1 MGEAIVS
8 TPSDEQ
14 RALFS
19 GALDLLAKKILED
32 EATIGVAFPY
42 VTEESGAWRTMPAS
56 LSAGYSGD
64 AWSHGNW
71 FCGFW
76 VGLLIVAHLHTGE
89 RRYLDLAR
97 ERMRLV
103 APRCEDPNTH
113 DIGFIFWS
121 SAVRAH
127 HVTGEGWFADLAVR
141 AAERLRARLITTPAG
156 AYLSSWGPLDDPRG
170 RLSSAIDTMAN
181 LPLLYW
187 AADHADDGSFRLAG
201 EAHARMT
208 ERAFIRAD
216 HSTYHAVEYDE
227 EGNRARGYTFQ
238 GYADESLW
246 SRGQAWAIYGYAAT
260 AAATRNKAY
269 LDVAEA
275 VGRRYLERL
284 GDHPVPFWDFDDPA
298 IPDAPRDSSAA
309 AIVAAGFLAMAGL
322 HPDPQKG
329 AAWRGHAHAM
339 LECLCTDYLA
349 TEDAHRGLLKHG
361 CYSIPH
367 RDGVDSAVLFGDY
380 FFVEA
385 LMAALSPGAFLPEP
399 EPL

>member
-1 MGEAIVS
+1 VPTLIE
-8 TPSDEQ
+8 ER
-14 RALFS
+14 RALYS
-19 GALDLLAKKILED
+19 GALDLLAVKILED
-32 EATIGVAFPY
+32 EASIGAAFPY

-56 LSAGYSGD
+56 QSAGYSGD

-76 VGLLIVAHLHTGE
+76 VGLLVASHLHTGKG
-89 RRYLDLAR
+89 RYLDLAR

-113 DIGFIFWS
+113 DIGFIFES
-121 SAVRAH
+121 SAVPAH
-127 HVTGEGWFADLAVR
+127 HVTGDGWFADLAIR

-156 AYLSSWGPLDDPRG
+156 AYLSSWGPLDDRRG

-187 AADHADDGSFRLAG
+187 ASAHSGERSFRLAG

-208 ERAFIRAD
+208 QEAFIRAD
-216 HSTYHAVEYDE
+216 FSTFHAVEYDE
-227 EGNRARGYTFQ
+227 AGQRARGYTFQ
-238 GYADESLW
+238 GHADHSLW

-260 AAATRNKAY
+260 AADTRNRAH
-269 LDVAEA
+269 LEVAEA
-275 VGRRYLERL
+275 LGRRYLERL
-284 GDHPVPFWDFDDPA
+284 GDHPVPYWDFDDPA
-298 IPDAPRDSSAA
+298 VPDAPRDSSAA
-309 AIVAAGFLAMAGL
+309 AITAAGFLAMARL
-322 HPDPQKG
+322 HPDPEKG
-329 AAWRGHAHAM
+329 AAWRGHAQAM
-339 LECLCTDYLA
+339 LDCLCTDYLA
-349 TEDAHRGLLKHG
+349 HEDWHRGLLKHG